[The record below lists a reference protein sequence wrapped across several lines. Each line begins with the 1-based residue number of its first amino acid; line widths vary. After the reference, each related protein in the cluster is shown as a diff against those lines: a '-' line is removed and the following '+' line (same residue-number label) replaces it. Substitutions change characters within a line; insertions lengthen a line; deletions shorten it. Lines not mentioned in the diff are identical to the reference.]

1 LQTDDLQEFIQVQ
14 SSLLTVF
21 KQSPKCN
28 LKKKRKNSIFFNNIF
43 IIIIILATLN
53 EIFNQINTAELEE
66 VRKRAIKFLVTKI
79 PVYIEQQST
88 ATAAA
93 TTTKDLEDL
102 IIKQVK
108 TVLIDVDAEEFI
120 LFIRLLTLLPS
131 MNTLTG
137 RQDLVNIIMAQS
149 ELDKPFDVSIILHTN
164 HIFEC
169 N

>member
-1 LQTDDLQEFIQVQ
+1 MT
-14 SSLLTVF
+14 
-21 KQSPKCN
+21 
-28 LKKKRKNSIFFNNIF
+28 
-43 IIIIILATLN
+43 
-53 EIFNQINTAELEE
+53 
-66 VRKRAIKFLVTKI
+66 
-79 PVYIEQQST
+79 
-88 ATAAA
+88 A

-149 ELDKPFDVSIILHTN
+149 ELDKPFDVSIIKNIN
-164 HIFEC
+164 HIFIYFEC
-169 N
+169 MQA

>member
-1 LQTDDLQEFIQVQ
+1 
-14 SSLLTVF
+14 LT
-21 KQSPKCN
+21 
-28 LKKKRKNSIFFNNIF
+28 
-43 IIIIILATLN
+43 
-53 EIFNQINTAELEE
+53 
-66 VRKRAIKFLVTKI
+66 
-79 PVYIEQQST
+79 
-88 ATAAA
+88 A

-149 ELDKPFDVSIILHTN
+149 ELDKPFDVSIIKSIN
-164 HIFEC
+164 HIFIYFEC
-169 N
+169 MQA